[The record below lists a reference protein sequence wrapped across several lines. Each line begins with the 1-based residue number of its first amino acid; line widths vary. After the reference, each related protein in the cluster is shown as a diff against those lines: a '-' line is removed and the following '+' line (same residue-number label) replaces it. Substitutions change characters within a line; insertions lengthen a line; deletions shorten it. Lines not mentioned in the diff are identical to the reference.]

1 MIRNYTRLYITKEKK
16 RMIQRKIVKKSN
28 ARKRK
33 GAKREKQAGKRKKGT
48 NRKIVNNLYNQ

>member
-1 MIRNYTRLYITKEKK
+1 
-16 RMIQRKIVKKSN
+16 MIQRKIVKKSN